1 MNCRNNRARVKD
13 HIQLLLQY
21 NIQYFLSSFS
31 NSPPFFFFFGPLR
44 SSSFRSFRCI
54 YLIIG
59 KDMFGLRDPNLYMN
73 LFKIYRSQLI
83 PNSIKFQQFNLKFN
97 PHRFNE
103 SKFISNSSIYL
114 FLFCLKR
121 DNLTLLFIKCNNTF
135 ILIQKKCLITCY
147 NQLLNNCTYPI
158 K

>member
-1 MNCRNNRARVKD
+1 MSRPITFTKFPILVINLSQKPNSKTNKSKKEKKKISSMNCRNNRARVKD
-13 HIQLLLQY
+13 HIQLLFQY

-31 NSPPFFFFFGPLR
+31 NSLFFFFFLGPLR

-83 PNSIKFQQFNLKFN
+83 PNSIKF
-97 PHRFNE
+97 
-103 SKFISNSSIYL
+103 
-114 FLFCLKR
+114 
-121 DNLTLLFIKCNNTF
+121 
-135 ILIQKKCLITCY
+135 
-147 NQLLNNCTYPI
+147 
-158 K
+158 